1 MTPKTG
7 NKPQKQSD
15 ASLDEIRG
23 MVQDALPE
31 MPPVTAGGE
40 NLGKYANV
48 WRWLAAAQYGDKPAV
63 AHPRIALFMAAHGAH
78 PEEQAVTKDWLE
90 QLGKGEHPVCALSQ
104 DSNADLQ
111 VYELNVDTKARDFRE
126 EPALL
131 PHEAGHAASYGLMAV
146 QPGID
151 LLVLAAL
158 NPVAEKAGEKI
169 IDALKEKKDPFA
181 ALARFGGLDI
191 AAMTG
196 AIIAARLA
204 HIPVLL
210 DGTAAVAAAGI
221 VQALR
226 NDGAAHARKAT
237 DILQDKMHPQAG
249 MTGALLVPFLKALAK
264 AG

>member
-1 MTPKTG
+1 MTKNNADKPKAAT
-7 NKPQKQSD
+7 D
-15 ASLDEIRG
+15 ASLDEIRS
-23 MVQDALPE
+23 MVQDALPD
-31 MPPVTAGGE
+31 MPAVTKGGE
-40 NLGKYANV
+40 ALGKYAGV
-48 WRWLAAAQYGDKPAV
+48 WRWLAAAQYGETPAV
-63 AHPRIALFMAAHGAH
+63 AHPRVALFMAAHGAF

-90 QLGKGEHPVCALSQ
+90 QLGKGGHPVCALSQ

-111 VYELNVDTKARDFRE
+111 VYELNVDAAPRDFRVE
-126 EPALL
+126 QALL

-158 NPVAEKAGEKI
+158 NPVAAKAGEKI
-169 IDALKEKKDPFA
+169 IAALKEKKDPFA
-181 ALARFGGLDI
+181 ALSRFGGLDI

-210 DGTAAVAAAGI
+210 DGTAALAAAGI

-226 NDGAAHARKAT
+226 NDAAAHTRNAA
-237 DILQDKMHPQAG
+237 DILQDRLHPQAG
-249 MTGALLVPFLKALAK
+249 MTGALLVPFLKSLSK